1 MFDLPILSDVTS
13 PGEHPVDTH
22 PHAAPHQPTCRL
34 VTMGCKVN
42 QYEVQLVREALE
54 RNGYR
59 EAADNEPADL
69 CVINTCTVTS
79 EADSKARQWIRRL
92 GRENPASQ
100 IIAFGCYAARDPQTL
115 EKLPRVAAVVGD
127 NRELPDVL
135 QRFGIAQFPD
145 GISRFDGHRRAF
157 VKVQDGCVLRC
168 TYCIIPTVRPGLRSR
183 SADEIETEVR
193 RLVDFG
199 HREIVLTGIHLGHYG
214 VDTTRGKSGQP
225 PFRLPHLIER
235 LNAIPGGWRLRL
247 SSLEA
252 DEVDGEFLARTAD
265 CERLVPH
272 FHLCLQSGAD
282 SVLARMRRR
291 YRSGAFLRNVEA
303 IQRRFDRPA
312 LTTDVIVGFPGE
324 TEAEFAQ
331 TLHVCQQAGFSKIHA
346 FPYSPR
352 RGTAAAEFTEQ
363 VPPEAK
369 EDRTN
374 RLLALD
380 RQLRREYHRTLVGK
394 TLDVLVEARPASR
407 AGFVTGTACRF
418 VDVEFP
424 GTRDEIGQMVSVR
437 LTDVS
442 SEFPAGD
449 RVLPDTELDGLAGTG
464 GGGRGEADA
473 SGLSAWAAVGQPVF

>member
-1 MFDLPILSDVTS
+1 MFDLPIVSDVPEGAT
-13 PGEHPVDTH
+13 DL
-22 PHAAPHQPTCRL
+22 APASGRAGSHQPTCRL

-42 QYEVQLVREALE
+42 QYEIQLVREALE

-59 EAADNEPADL
+59 EADSDEPADL

-100 IIAFGCYAARDPQTL
+100 IIAFGCYAARDPQAL
-115 EKLPRVAAVVGD
+115 ERLPRVAAVVGD

-145 GISRFDGHRRAF
+145 GISRFEGHRRAF

-168 TYCIIPTVRPGLRSR
+168 TYCIIPSVRRGLRSR
-183 SADEIETEVR
+183 SADEIEDEVR

-235 LNAIPGGWRLRL
+235 LDRLPGVWRLRL

-252 DEVDGEFLARTAD
+252 DEVDGEFLRRTAG

-303 IQRRFDRPA
+303 IKNRFDRPA

-324 TEAEFAQ
+324 TEAEFAE
-331 TLHVCQQAGFSKIHA
+331 TLRVCREAGFSKIHA
-346 FPYSPR
+346 FPFSPR
-352 RGTAAAEFTEQ
+352 RGTPAAEFAGQ
-363 VPPEAK
+363 VAADVKAE
-369 EDRTN
+369 RTG

-380 RQLRREYHRTLVGK
+380 QSLRREYYQIIVGK
-394 TLDVLVEARPASR
+394 TLGVLVEARPASR
-407 AGFVTGTACRF
+407 PGFVTGTACRF
-418 VDVEFP
+418 VDIEFP
-424 GTRDEIGQMVSVR
+424 GTRDDIGQMVRVR
-437 LTDVS
+437 VEDVS
-442 SEFPAGD
+442 SEFPAGA
-449 RVLPDTELDGLAGTG
+449 RVLPGEEIDERVRRGD
-464 GGGRGEADA
+464 GGRDGVNAPGPPGGVA
-473 SGLSAWAAVGQPVF
+473 F